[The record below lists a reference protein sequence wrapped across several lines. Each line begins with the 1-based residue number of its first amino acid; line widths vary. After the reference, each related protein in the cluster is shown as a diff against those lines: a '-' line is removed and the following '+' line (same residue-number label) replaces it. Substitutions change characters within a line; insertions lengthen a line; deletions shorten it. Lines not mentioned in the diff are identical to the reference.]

1 MKKFTPS
8 KNQQDFYDFI
18 INSDKNAVID
28 AVAGSGKTTTLV
40 ESTKLIPKDKT
51 LLFTAFNKSIAK
63 ELKERVNGEN
73 ITVSTVHGL
82 GYNILSSYFNPEIDN
97 LKYNKLLYEIVLNNK
112 EALKKYNFQTT
123 IKNYVTKIYELVS
136 KKEIEIKQYN
146 KNVISITN
154 FGRLFFVNLDNKQ
167 KAIKDLNKIAID
179 YGIENSDDESLI
191 AYYLIKIGSSITS
204 KIDFTDMIF
213 LPVLLKL
220 DSNKYD
226 FVYVDE
232 CLPIRTQILTQ
243 YGSVRIKK
251 LFYKFTNKKP
261 LPLVVTYNE
270 VTKEYEN
277 KRILNIWSNGV
288 KDVYYVLLNN
298 KRKIKSTVNH
308 KFLTTTGWKRL
319 DELKIGDEIINNRG
333 VVKTFVT
340 QEYKYHNTEEVFDMT
355 VEDNHNFIIVSTM
368 SNYGIIAHNCQ
379 DLNTSQRLLI
389 ESTINP
395 NGGRFVFIGDKKQN
409 IYKFCGSNTES
420 FDYLCKKPNT
430 VTLPLSVTYRCPP
443 TIVNMVKHLNPNII
457 SYTNVD
463 NGKVYNDYSYK
474 NLRDGD
480 MVLCRETFPLVSL
493 CVRLVSE
500 GRKAI
505 IIGSDIGLSICR
517 LISDVEKKNE
527 EFTMEFVFSQ
537 LYNVKNK
544 LIEKLEI
551 NNHITKAEASKDSTV
566 ILLDE
571 KIKII
576 EALTNHDDKQY
587 NEKKKIENLF
597 SDDDKSGITLAT
609 IHKSKGLE
617 SDRVFILHKDLMP
630 SRFAKDEEDFEQ
642 EENLKY
648 VAYTR
653 SKRVLGFITD
663 YNAFDKHE
671 SKIHK
676 VREINES
683 KHIGIVGDKQW
694 LDLEIID
701 IRNIN
706 GQYGSTIVVD
716 FKDKKGNLLSRFG
729 EIQRKFEK
737 DNNLIKIG
745 SKVSFY
751 AIIKEHSVFNGKK
764 ITKLGKISLY

>member
-576 EALTNHDDKQY
+576 EALTNDDDKPY
-587 NEKKKIENLF
+587 DVIKKIENLF

>member
-191 AYYLIKIGSSITS
+191 AYYLIKIGTSITS

-576 EALTNHDDKQY
+576 EALTNDDDKPY
-587 NEKKKIENLF
+587 DVIKKIENLF